1 MKQDLEELQPAA
13 PASKGI
19 LLSQGARKELMRL
32 RNEGGYGE
40 EAVLRLGVKG
50 GGCAG
55 FSYVLEFGEK
65 QPGDLLFP
73 YEGITVAVEPLHEMY
88 LNGTELDFE
97 GGLGN
102 RGFTYKNPNAEKTCG
117 CGSSFG

>member
-1 MKQDLEELQPAA
+1 MKQDLEQLQPAA
-13 PASKGI
+13 SSEKGI
-19 LLSQGARKELMRL
+19 LLTEGARLELIRL
-32 RNEGGYGE
+32 KKEGGYGE
-40 EAVLRLGVKG
+40 DAVLRLGVKG

-55 FSYVLEFGEK
+55 FSYVLEFGKAAEN
-65 QPGDLLFP
+65 DLLFP

-88 LNGTELDFE
+88 LSGTEIDFE

-102 RGFTYKNPNAEKTCG
+102 RGFTYRNPNAEKTCG